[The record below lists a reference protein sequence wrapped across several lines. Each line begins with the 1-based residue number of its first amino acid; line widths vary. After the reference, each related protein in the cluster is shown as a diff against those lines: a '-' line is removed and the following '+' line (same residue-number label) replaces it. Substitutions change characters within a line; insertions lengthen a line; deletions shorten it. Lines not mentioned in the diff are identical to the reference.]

1 VPRSSVSLVPD
12 RKDADELFQLAVE
25 SSPCGMVLVDVEGR
39 IVLVNAEAERLFG
52 YPRAELVGQSIEIL
66 VPERYRAGHPAARGL
81 FNTQPERRSM
91 GSGRELFGLHKE
103 GHEVPVEIGLNPLA
117 TARGPLVLVS
127 IVDITERKVA
137 AQRLD
142 AYARM
147 LERSNEELQHF
158 AYVVSH
164 DLKAPLRGIA
174 SVAEWLAEDF
184 GAVVNEDARRS
195 VELMLGRVERL
206 TRLIDGILQYS
217 RVGEAELHRVEVDS
231 GALVADVVAS
241 LAVPAG
247 IAVAVAP
254 DLPRVVYD
262 ETQLRQVFQNLI
274 ANALQHMGRE
284 RGSVVVACRREGDE
298 WLFTIK
304 DDGVGIAPRHHQQVF
319 KLFERPGRERAPGHG
334 VGLPIAKRIVERNG
348 GRIGL
353 APPDEAGCEVYFTVP
368 IELKRYAS
376 GESAENP

>member
-1 VPRSSVSLVPD
+1 
-12 RKDADELFQLAVE
+12 
-25 SSPCGMVLVDVEGR
+25 MVLVDVEGR
-39 IVLVNAEAERLFG
+39 IVLVNAETERLFG
-52 YPRAELVGQSIEIL
+52 YPRAELVGHSIEML
-66 VPERYRAGHPAARGL
+66 VPERYRAGHPAALSL
-81 FNTQPERRSM
+81 FDTQPERRAM
-91 GSGRELFGLHKE
+91 DSGRELFGLHKG
-103 GHEVPVEIGLNPLA
+103 GHEVPVEIGLNRLA
-117 TARGPLVLVS
+117 TARGPLVLAS

-142 AYARM
+142 DYARM

-184 GAVVNEDARRS
+184 GAVVNEDAQRS
-195 VELMLGRVERL
+195 IALMLGRVERM

-217 RVGEAELHRVEVDS
+217 RAGEAELHRVEVDS

-241 LAVPAG
+241 LAVPPG
-247 IAVAVAP
+247 IAVQVGP

-274 ANALQHMGRE
+274 TNALQHMGRE
-284 RGSVVVACRREGDE
+284 RGSVAVDCRREGDE
-298 WLFTIK
+298 WLFSIK
-304 DDGVGIAPRHHQQVF
+304 DDGVGISARYHLQVF
-319 KLFERPGRERAPGHG
+319 KLFERPGRDRAPGHG

-353 APPDEAGCEVYFTVP
+353 APRQESGCEFFFTVP
-368 IELKRYAS
+368 IAPQCDPSGGRAAS
-376 GESAENP
+376 S